1 MSKIIKILINKRDYT
16 DYQFIEPETNNSLKN
31 EDYNF
36 IDPIKDKLFTRD
48 YLSITDN
55 KFTLDH
61 SYVRESGKMAGV
73 LILQDNKTYG
83 RNKTGKRIYSLS
95 YWSRWMALKLDTKK
109 IDKKFYKKLEEEK
122 KLRKEFRKKFY
133 N

>member
-16 DYQFIEPETNNSLKN
+16 DYQFIEPETKNPLKN

-55 KFTLDH
+55 KLTLDY
-61 SYVRESGKMAGV
+61 SYVK
-73 LILQDNKTYG
+73 
-83 RNKTGKRIYSLS
+83 
-95 YWSRWMALKLDTKK
+95 
-109 IDKKFYKKLEEEK
+109 
-122 KLRKEFRKKFY
+122 
-133 N
+133 